1 METNLIFVAFL
12 ALNFYF
18 FNFRKK
24 LAASLLEIKLNLHT
38 KTILSMLIDLD
49 DLFLSINIVYDI
61 RNLKI

>member
-18 FNFRKK
+18 FNFRKE

-61 RNLKI
+61 RNPKI